1 MRESS
6 SRIWVDGL
14 TPPALG
20 IAAVVWLFCSADRD
34 LSRQRREVGTG
45 FVGPNGIRPPHGSVG
60 PNSVRPLGADLKV
73 SATTAGAAIAA
84 PPYAAILWNAA

>member
-34 LSRQRREVGTG
+34 LSRQRREVGTC
-45 FVGPNGIRPPHGSVG
+45 FVG
-60 PNSVRPLGADLKV
+60 PNSVRPQSAERKF
-73 SATTAGAAIAA
+73 SATTDH
-84 PPYAAILWNAA
+84 PNPYALFRHASVMLS